1 MNRMEALIWILLP
14 GFTAVA
20 SGLLAWFI
28 MQSRLE
34 VALALQREHLAETK
48 GALDAEKSALGAS
61 LDTALRAAGAVAK
74 QEALEHF
81 MDELRVEQR
90 HYTRENRTLT
100 KNRKTLVL
108 QERMYFRNIPLSDW
122 IEHEVMVDEGADV
135 KRLVQD
141 MTIFDKGVV
150 SIADAT
156 PLSKMVMSCTRR
168 LTSATKAWSRSP
180 MPHPPSSWPERQRP
194 SLNEIHANPAR
205 RGATHGQCGASFKWC
220 GVRY

>member
-34 VALALQREHLAETK
+34 VALALQRERLAETK

-61 LDTALRAAGAVAK
+61 LDTALRAAEATAR

-122 IEHEVMVDEGADV
+122 VEHEVTVDEGADV
-135 KRLVQD
+135 GRLVQD

-150 SIADAT
+150 SIADAA
-156 PLSKMVMSCTRR
+156 P
-168 LTSATKAWSRSP
+168 TKQLA
-180 MPHPPSSWPERQRP
+180 
-194 SLNEIHANPAR
+194 
-205 RGATHGQCGASFKWC
+205 
-220 GVRY
+220 